1 MKLKA
6 VLDQSQI
13 QTDDQMGLK
22 QFHQQLK
29 TAITLLTSMGY
40 FSSINST
47 ENVTKAVMHL
57 PKNLLTSCYK
67 SFDDTNF
74 NESNINLISFE
85 RRLASKIHS
94 SVDLIAPLTESTLR
108 SKDSSNQGDASLNM
122 IIKTIV

>member
-1 MKLKA
+1 MKLKT

-22 QFHQQLK
+22 PFHQQLK

-47 ENVTKAVMHL
+47 ENATKAVMRL
-57 PKNLLTSCYK
+57 PKNLLTSCCK

-94 SVDLIAPLTESTLR
+94 SVDLIAPLIESTIR
-108 SKDSSNQGDASLNM
+108 SKDSSNQGDTSLNM

>member
-1 MKLKA
+1 
-6 VLDQSQI
+6 
-13 QTDDQMGLK
+13 MGLK

-47 ENVTKAVMHL
+47 ENVTKAVMRL

-108 SKDSSNQGDASLNM
+108 SKDSSNQGDTSLNM